1 MVVIACFHTV
11 SLEPW
16 YQWFILDRVTLDNW
30 TVYCYDSIIRQHNST
45 DHNADLYLR
54 YCVGK
59 ATSNYW
65 EMVREET
72 ERDRLEK
79 EKANHDTKEVKRQN

>member
-1 MVVIACFHTV
+1 MVVIACFLTV

-16 YQWFILDRVTLDNW
+16 YQWFIFAGLPW
-30 TVYCYDSIIRQHNST
+30 TTGLSTDSIIHQHNST

-65 EMVREET
+65 EMVREE
-72 ERDRLEK
+72 RKIDWRRKKQIVILK
-79 EKANHDTKEVKRQN
+79 K

>member
-1 MVVIACFHTV
+1 MVVIACFRTV
-11 SLEPW
+11 SLEPR
-16 YQWFILDRVTLDNW
+16 YQWFIFAGLPWTIG
-30 TVYCYDSIIRQHNST
+30 TVYCYDCIIRQHNST

-65 EMVREET
+65 EMVREER

-79 EKANHDTKEVKRQN
+79 EKTNCDTKK